1 MISAL
6 VGMAVIAL
14 PTGIITASYMN
25 DITKKKSM
33 YEL

>member
-25 DITKKKSM
+25 DIAKKKSK
-33 YEL
+33 YKL